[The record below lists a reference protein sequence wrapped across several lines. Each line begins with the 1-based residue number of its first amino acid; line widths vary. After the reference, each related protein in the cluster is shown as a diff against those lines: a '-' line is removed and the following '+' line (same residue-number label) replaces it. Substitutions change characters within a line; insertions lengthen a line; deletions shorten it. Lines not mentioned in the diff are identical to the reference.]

1 MTKRDTYLRK
11 KYEITE
17 EEFQHLLGLSL
28 GKCWI
33 CGRVPKT
40 GSLNVDHDHKI
51 QKEKGVRASIRGLLC
66 GFPCNKKF
74 IGRYR
79 REHAR
84 LYRNAA
90 HYLTGLADMTQ
101 DYLQGRDH
109 VASQT
114 EKPSKRKARKAK
126 HKRRTSVQ

>member
-17 EEFQHLLGLSL
+17 EEFQHLLTLGL

-40 GSLNVDHDHKI
+40 GNLCVDHDHKV
-51 QKEKGVRASIRGLLC
+51 QKEKGLRASIRGLLC

-74 IGRYR
+74 IGRNR
-79 REHAR
+79 REHAQ

-90 HYLTGLADMTQ
+90 NYLTGLADMTQ
-101 DYLQGRDH
+101 SYLQGREY

-114 EKPSKRKARKAK
+114 TEPKKSRKRKARRK
-126 HKRRTSVQ
+126 